1 MTTNESNKLIKEL
14 KDKKI
19 YILAALEQET
29 ENIEG
34 IIHTGLG
41 KINAAI
47 TTTEIILKHKPKM
60 IINYGTCSSIN
71 KNLSGLVTCSKFIQ
85 HDIDCSPLGFEKG
98 LTPFDEVNDIKFS
111 DNGYVCASGDIFVT
125 DSSGITAD
133 VVDMEAYSIAKA
145 CKSMNIDFKCYKYIT
160 DSADGSA
167 SLEWAE
173 NCSNGIN
180 LFIKEMIKNYPN

>member
-47 TTTEIILKHKPKM
+47 TTTEIIL
-60 IINYGTCSSIN
+60 
-71 KNLSGLVTCSKFIQ
+71 
-85 HDIDCSPLGFEKG
+85 
-98 LTPFDEVNDIKFS
+98 
-111 DNGYVCASGDIFVT
+111 
-125 DSSGITAD
+125 
-133 VVDMEAYSIAKA
+133 
-145 CKSMNIDFKCYKYIT
+145 
-160 DSADGSA
+160 
-167 SLEWAE
+167 
-173 NCSNGIN
+173 
-180 LFIKEMIKNYPN
+180 

>member
-1 MTTNESNKLIKEL
+1 MTINESNKFIERL
-14 KDKKI
+14 KDKDI
-19 YILAALEQET
+19 LILAALKQET
-29 ENIEG
+29 GNIKG

-47 TTTEIILKHKPKM
+47 KTTETILKYRPKI
-60 IINYGTCSSIN
+60 IINYGTCGSVN
-71 KNLSGLVTCSKFIQ
+71 KKQSGLISCTKFIQ

-98 LTPFDEVNDIKFS
+98 LTPFDKVNDIKFS
-111 DNGYVCASGDIFVT
+111 ETGFICASGDIFVT
-125 DSSGITAD
+125 DSSHINAD

-173 NCSNGIN
+173 NCSNGID
-180 LFIKEMIKNYPN
+180 LFMREISRQDIA